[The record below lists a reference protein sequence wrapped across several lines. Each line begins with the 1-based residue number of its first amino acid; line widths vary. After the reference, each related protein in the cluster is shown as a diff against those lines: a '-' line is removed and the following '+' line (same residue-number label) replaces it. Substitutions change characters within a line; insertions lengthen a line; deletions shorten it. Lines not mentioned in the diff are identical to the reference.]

1 MCHSNGAKS
10 RRREMKVYYSFTILI
25 FLLLCR
31 EKKPSSSLLDFSS
44 GSFTIHAEYSTSD
57 TSGHQMH
64 GSSPTPESK
73 FYTPARP
80 HKTAPSSPHTL
91 QMLVVSPGDCLAS
104 DQRAINPRFALPPPQ
119 VWSIHWISSE
129 NAGKHTELFIKGYD
143 KSYKEHWGRYVGRG
157 TTLPCP
163 LWGPQLSQHLHVVT
177 NPETL
182 WTPHLGAFTVAS
194 SERQD
199 WSWTLL
205 SALPSS

>member
-44 GSFTIHAEYSTSD
+44 GSFTIHAEYSSSD

-80 HKTAPSSPHTL
+80 HKTAPSSHTHFR
-91 QMLVVSPGDCLAS
+91 C
-104 DQRAINPRFALPPPQ
+104 
-119 VWSIHWISSE
+119 WS
-129 NAGKHTELFIKGYD
+129 
-143 KSYKEHWGRYVGRG
+143 
-157 TTLPCP
+157 
-163 LWGPQLSQHLHVVT
+163 
-177 NPETL
+177 
-182 WTPHLGAFTVAS
+182 
-194 SERQD
+194 
-199 WSWTLL
+199 
-205 SALPSS
+205 

>member
-119 VWSIHWISSE
+119 V
-129 NAGKHTELFIKGYD
+129 
-143 KSYKEHWGRYVGRG
+143 
-157 TTLPCP
+157 
-163 LWGPQLSQHLHVVT
+163 
-177 NPETL
+177 
-182 WTPHLGAFTVAS
+182 
-194 SERQD
+194 
-199 WSWTLL
+199 
-205 SALPSS
+205 